1 MTCEFH
7 KAGCKGRARSVG
19 EAVDVTCTEHNYPPD
34 QASNKAKKLVS
45 SQYSLSDYNYLDA
58 IKYSNWTSLVKYM
71 CFYIKL
77 ISWQIDLV
85 RVDLVRVDFTRVDL
99 DFMRI
104 DLVTPSHTLNV

>member
-1 MTCEFH
+1 MGDMTCEFH

-45 SQYSLSDYNYLDA
+45 SQYSLSDYLDA
-58 IKYSNWTSLVKYM
+58 INWTSLVKYM

-77 ISWQIDLV
+77 ISWQI
-85 RVDLVRVDFTRVDL
+85 DLVRVDFTRVDL